1 MNGWKYE
8 WVGELPIDVYDVLL
22 DEILKEQESKDV

>member
-8 WVGELPIDVYDVLL
+8 WVAELPLDVYDVLMEMIE
-22 DEILKEQESKDV
+22 DEQKQRHT

>member
-8 WVGELPIDVYDVLL
+8 WVDDLPRDVYDVLVADL
-22 DEILKEQESKDV
+22 NRKDD

>member
-8 WVGELPIDVYDVLL
+8 WVAELPIDVYDVLMEMIE
-22 DEILKEQESKDV
+22 DEQKQR